1 MTRRRTLDEWL
12 RIVAARKAEVG
23 DAIPRVKR
31 TLPRDP
37 ESTAALVELTVARMA
52 RRFPDL
58 FEVVG
63 ARRFRLRPARGP
75 KGELRSARRTRRRSA
90 DSS

>member
-12 RIVAARKAEVG
+12 QIVAARKAEVG
-23 DAIPRVKR
+23 DAIPCVKR

-52 RRFPDL
+52 RKFPDL
-58 FEVVG
+58 LEVVG
-63 ARRFRLRPARGP
+63 ARRFRLRPV
-75 KGELRSARRTRRRSA
+75 RSSKVDRRA
-90 DSS
+90 G